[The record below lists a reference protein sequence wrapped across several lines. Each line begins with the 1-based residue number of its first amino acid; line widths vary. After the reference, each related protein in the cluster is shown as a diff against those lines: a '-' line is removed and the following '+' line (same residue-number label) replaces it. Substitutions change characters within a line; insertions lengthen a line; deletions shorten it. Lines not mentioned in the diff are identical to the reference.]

1 MNLWETLKNVSAG
14 TRMKVTLIDKTVL
27 EGTYDAYI
35 KALDNDPEIASIDL
49 RIGDSIYGLY
59 ETEIEKIELI

>member
-14 TRMKVTLIDKTVL
+14 TRMKVTLIDKMIL

-49 RIGDSIYGLY
+49 RTGDSIYGLY